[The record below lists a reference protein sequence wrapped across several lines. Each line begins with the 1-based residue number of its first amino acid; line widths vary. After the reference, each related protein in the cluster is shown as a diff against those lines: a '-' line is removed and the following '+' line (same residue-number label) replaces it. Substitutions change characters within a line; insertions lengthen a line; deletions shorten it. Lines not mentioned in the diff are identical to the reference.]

1 MNLGI
6 AGKTAIVTGASAGI
20 GRAIAREFAES
31 GVNLVLVAR
40 RATPLSEAAKEI
52 GNRFAVKVLP
62 IVADVGS
69 PDEPDQ
75 VVASALERFGSIDI
89 LVNNAGRACAGG
101 IMAASESEWEE
112 MTATKLSAM
121 RRFCRA
127 VIPHM
132 RQRHWGRIITISSIG
147 GIYPN
152 FRLIVSHAL
161 SAAINNLTRSIAL
174 EVARDG
180 ILVNAIARHTKDCCQ
195 QQARRRRHWCG
206 CEKRPK
212 PPRRRRQSSEQKN
225 GRKCSLRT
233 RSVLIYCKKHY
244 NHTNESAPDSIESR
258 TLVRTAIPEVCS
270 QPPKVLHGTVRM
282 AWTG

>member
-40 RATPLSEAAKEI
+40 GAERLSKTAKDI
-52 GNRFAVKVLP
+52 GNRFAVEVLP
-62 IVADVGS
+62 IAADVGS
-69 PDEPDQ
+69 PDEPDH
-75 VVASALERFGSIDI
+75 VVASALERFGRVDI

-132 RQRHWGRIITISSIG
+132 RQRHWGRIVSISSIG
-147 GIYPN
+147 GIHPN
-152 FRLIVSHAL
+152 YRLMISHAL

-180 ILVNAIARHTKDCCQ
+180 ILVNAIAAGAILTDNWASNMLPAVRKQRTGLVNQSDEAIVKLLGEEMTPVGRFGQPEEIAAIAAFLASDRNGFITGHTVEASGGAD
-195 QQARRRRHWCG
+195 RF
-206 CEKRPK
+206 
-212 PPRRRRQSSEQKN
+212 
-225 GRKCSLRT
+225 
-233 RSVLIYCKKHY
+233 
-244 NHTNESAPDSIESR
+244 
-258 TLVRTAIPEVCS
+258 
-270 QPPKVLHGTVRM
+270 M
-282 AWTG
+282 

>member
-40 RATPLSEAAKEI
+40 GAERLSKTAKDI
-52 GNRFAVKVLP
+52 GNRFAVEVLP
-62 IVADVGS
+62 IAADVGS
-69 PDEPDQ
+69 SDEPDH
-75 VVASALERFGSIDI
+75 VVASALERFGRVDI

-132 RQRHWGRIITISSIG
+132 RQRHWGRIVSISSIG
-147 GIYPN
+147 GIHPN
-152 FRLIVSHAL
+152 YRLMISHAL

-180 ILVNAIARHTKDCCQ
+180 ILVNAIAAGAILTDNWASNMLPAVRKQRTGLVNQSDEAIVKLLGEEMTPVGRFGQPEEIAAIAAFLASDRNGFITGHTVEASGGAD
-195 QQARRRRHWCG
+195 RF
-206 CEKRPK
+206 
-212 PPRRRRQSSEQKN
+212 
-225 GRKCSLRT
+225 
-233 RSVLIYCKKHY
+233 
-244 NHTNESAPDSIESR
+244 
-258 TLVRTAIPEVCS
+258 
-270 QPPKVLHGTVRM
+270 M
-282 AWTG
+282 